1 MLERLRVK
9 SDWAQISTD
18 GTISSLLDTFADGQ
32 AELAR
37 YMEYLLGEKKWTTAQ
52 NISSLITQTDL
63 IGRKSHRKRSAIGY
77 VIVSHTDIENI
88 HRLKNYGQTF
98 FNLDERSNYDNI
110 SKDPDPQYAIRTQ
123 SLVPWAYPE
132 SYVIAKG
139 TRFLSA
145 RGIEYIATETKGVRA
160 LSTPYDAIVN
170 DPAKYNEFINSGGWD
185 GIKYLKIPVI
195 QGIKKTYTFGRSTG
209 ARFETFL
216 LPVVNCEDATNTVS
230 KGFLRFLVTP
240 SQTAVTEEWTQV
252 ANIVL
257 AGPLDRVYEVINM
270 PDYSG
275 VLFKI
280 GNGVT
285 GQLLPPGATIS
296 VEYLETAGASGNIEK
311 KYQINSIIF
320 PDNANKIDP
329 RSNSSLGDFLSTTNL
344 NPIMGGQDEENEQ
357 DIRETAPFDYLQYYA
372 VATTEAYEKQIKMYS
387 QIGLDKVKVYPGTL
401 STSLRVTGDTTVNA
415 LQNVLYVTA
424 ITANGEAIE
433 DPTNQFVIPV
443 TKALGD
449 LKAPS
454 DLFTYV
460 APNFIRVRLN
470 AIVYSDD
477 PGVSDEEIKAI
488 EKQAMLDKYSVFNMD
503 FKSPFHNSDFI
514 STAQAFPF
522 VNHVT
527 AFSEAVAD
535 VNYDPATKEDD
546 IAGIWHYQG
555 TSGLPTLYALKFK
568 FDTLFASDAYAQ
580 GFENYMQSAPYLLRI
595 DLKIKNDPTKAS
607 LKNRTFFLFDERYLF
622 DGADTG
628 TDFPES
634 FETAKYINLAGTP
647 IITNGQPS
655 VWRRPDERVEPST
668 IVRGTSTYRLINRAA
683 RVAQYP
689 LISRVTDAKA
699 MSAQVKSFDKEP
711 FEIRPWQVDTEGKP
725 QLFPI
730 AEVPLTE
737 RMLRSPN
744 TTTSAVQVPY
754 CYRMDTRFI
763 DYLDIRFTEYYD
775 SPDSPL
781 YAAGALV
788 IPAEYFA
795 FTNIDIDDPQ
805 QFASALKN
813 FVSLKVYAAPRAK
826 DYFPTEWNEILFAED
841 EDIVIERIRNLS

>member
-9 SDWAQISTD
+9 SNWAQISND
-18 GTISSLLDTFADGQ
+18 GTISSLLDTFADSQ
-32 AELAR
+32 SELAR

-77 VIVSHTDIENI
+77 VVVSHTDIENI

-123 SLVPWAYPE
+123 ALVPWTYPE
-132 SYVIAKG
+132 SYVIARG

-145 RGIEYIATETKGVRA
+145 RGIEYIATETRGIRA
-160 LSTPYDAIVN
+160 LATPYDAIVS
-170 DPAKYNEFINSGGWD
+170 DTSKYEEFINSGGWD
-185 GIKYLKIPVI
+185 GVKYLKIPVI
-195 QGIKKTYTFGRSTG
+195 QGVKKSYTFGKAAGS
-209 ARFETFL
+209 RFETFI
-216 LPVVNCEDATNTVS
+216 LPVTNCEDASNTIS

-240 SQTAVTEEWTQV
+240 SESAVTEEWTQV
-252 ANIVL
+252 ANILL
-257 AGPLDRVYEVINM
+257 AGPLDRVYEVINV

-275 VLFKI
+275 VLFKV

-285 GQLLPPGATIS
+285 GQLLPPNATVS
-296 VEYLETAGASGNIEK
+296 VEYLETAGEMGNIEK

-320 PDNANKIDP
+320 PDIANKIDP
-329 RSNSSLGDFLSTTNL
+329 RSSSSLGDFLTATNL
-344 NPIMGGQDEENEQ
+344 TTIMGGQDEESEE
-357 DIRETAPFDYLQYYA
+357 DIRANAPFDYLQYYA

-387 QIGLDKVKVYPGTL
+387 QIGLDKVKVFPGTL
-401 STSLRVTGDTTVNA
+401 SNALTVTGNTVNT

-424 ITANGEAIE
+424 ITSSGEAIE
-433 DPTNQFVIPV
+433 DPQNQFVIPV

-454 DLFTYV
+454 DFFSYV
-460 APNFIRVRLN
+460 EPNFIKIRLN
-470 AIVYSDD
+470 TIVYSDD
-477 PGVSDEEIKAI
+477 TGVSDEEVKAI
-488 EKQAMLDKYSVFNMD
+488 EKQAMLDKYSIFNMD

-535 VNYDPATKEDD
+535 INYTPAVSED
-546 IAGIWHYQG
+546 ASSGIWHYQG
-555 TSGLPTLYALKFK
+555 VNGLPTLYALKFK
-568 FDTLFASDAYAQ
+568 FDTMFANDTYAR

-595 DLKIKNDPTKAS
+595 DLKIKNDPVKAS

-622 DGADTG
+622 DGTEVGA
-628 TDFPES
+628 DFPEDL
-634 FETAKYINLAGTP
+634 EAAKLINLAGLP
-647 IITNGQPS
+647 VITNGQPS
-655 VWRRPDERVEPST
+655 PWLRPDERVEPTT
-668 IVRGTSTYRLINRAA
+668 ITRDNSTYKLINRTA

-689 LISRVTDAKA
+689 LISRVTDPKT
-699 MSAQVKSFDKEP
+699 MSAQVKSFAKEP
-711 FEIRPWQVDTEGKP
+711 FEIRPWQVDTEGRP
-725 QLFPI
+725 RLFPI
-730 AEVPLTE
+730 AEVPLAE

-744 TTTSAVQVPY
+744 STSSALQISY
-754 CYRMDTRFI
+754 CYKADNRFI
-763 DYLDIRFTEYYD
+763 DYLDIGFTEYYD
-775 SPDSPL
+775 TPTSPL
-781 YAAGALV
+781 YAAGALI

-805 QFASALKN
+805 QFSSALKN
-813 FVSLKVYAAPRAK
+813 FVSLKVYAVPRTR

-841 EDIVIERIRNLS
+841 EDIVVERVRNLS